1 MATHFGLLDFKIP
14 IFGIYGACSNCGE
27 GLSLAAMC
35 TAAGYCDYAAAVTSS
50 HFASAEKQFRF
61 PLQYAAL
68 RNLSAT
74 WTVTGSGAFVVG
86 RKPVSGSKS
95 GTGATVGHG
104 GRSCMGS
111 MVDAAITGITTG
123 QIVDYGIKDAANMG
137 ACMAPA
143 AMQCIRQNFLDFG
156 RTASDYDRIITGD
169 LGTVGREILLDLM
182 DKEGYDIS
190 ANHEDCGMI
199 IYDGESQGTG
209 AGGSGCGCSAVTL
222 SAYYL
227 PKIRSGELKRILFV
241 PTGALLSPVS
251 SNEGKSIPG
260 IAHAIVIE
268 GE

>member
-1 MATHFGLLDFKIP
+1 
-14 IFGIYGACSNCGE
+14 
-27 GLSLAAMC
+27 
-35 TAAGYCDYAAAVTSS
+35 VTSS

-61 PLQYAAL
+61 PLQYAAI
-68 RNLSAT
+68 RNLAST
-74 WTVTGSGAFVVG
+74 WTVTGSGAFIVG
-86 RKPVSGSKS
+86 RKPGNGGRSDDSATIGRGSKS
-95 GTGATVGHG
+95 VDGTAVGS
-104 GRSCMGS
+104 GRGSGTGS

-123 QIVDYGIKDAANMG
+123 RIVDYGIKDAANMG

-143 AMQCIRQNFLDFG
+143 AMQCIRQNFLDFDRG
-156 RTASDYDRIITGD
+156 ADDYDRIITGD

-182 DKEGYDIS
+182 NKEGYDIS
-190 ANHEDCGMI
+190 AKHEDCGI
-199 IYDGESQGTG
+199 LIYDGESQGTG

-268 GE
+268 GAG